1 MGKVGKLE
9 GSCVGNAGKFVGSW
23 VVLVVVRRCRSMLA
37 AGAAKGF
44 WRSIRAASK
53 EKPENGGGVGEELRL
68 KGVLS

>member
-9 GSCVGNAGKFVGSW
+9 GSCVGNVGKFVGSW
-23 VVLVVVRRCRSMLA
+23 VVVVVRRCRSMLA

-53 EKPENGGGVGEELRL
+53 EKLESGGGVGEELRL